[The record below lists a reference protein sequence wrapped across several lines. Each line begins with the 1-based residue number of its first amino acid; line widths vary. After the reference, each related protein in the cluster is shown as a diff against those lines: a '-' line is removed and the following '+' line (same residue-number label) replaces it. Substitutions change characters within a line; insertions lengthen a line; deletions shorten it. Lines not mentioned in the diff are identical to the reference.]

1 MYEWREEERTLQWRV
16 GGEEGRSGTITGSRK
31 QDGGWS
37 LLLPLTLCLHPLL
50 PQPQARTK
58 HGTAAHFTPPT
69 FDLLHKDGT
78 IWARC
83 LQIKCNISVI
93 LSALEGNKR
102 IHFVKTFPDR
112 VQCCPMQCSWVGVE
126 TASVYTHYLHIY
138 TVSTLPVISA
148 QLWSVCCSQQHHR
161 SHSRPTAPTLGR
173 CFLASPAPDGN
184 CGT

>member
-126 TASVYTHYLHIY
+126 TASVYTHYLLSTYLHSIY
-138 TVSTLPVISA
+138 PARNLGTAVECLLFTTTPPQPQQTNSTNSTNLG
-148 QLWSVCCSQQHHR
+148 SVFPREPS
-161 SHSRPTAPTLGR
+161 T
-173 CFLASPAPDGN
+173 
-184 CGT
+184 